1 MTLIELFTH
10 EDFVLVGSSK
20 WSYYDHVNS
29 LKTSEEVSW

>member
-1 MTLIELFTH
+1 MTVMKQFTH

-20 WSYYDHVNS
+20 WSYYDRVSS